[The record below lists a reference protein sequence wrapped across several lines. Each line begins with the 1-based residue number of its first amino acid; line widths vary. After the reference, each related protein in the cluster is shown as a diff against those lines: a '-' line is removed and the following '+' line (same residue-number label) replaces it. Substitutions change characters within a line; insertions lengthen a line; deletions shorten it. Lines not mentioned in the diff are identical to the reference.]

1 MLGLYVDIIPTQLWL
16 RKELSNMDILI
27 GIVLFLLA
35 IKLLIE
41 LGGFLIGYKI
51 IKDLTKKDK

>member
-1 MLGLYVDIIPTQLWL
+1 
-16 RKELSNMDILI
+16 MDILI

-51 IKDLTKKDK
+51 IKDLTKKDD